1 MTKLSYGTKIG
12 FAMMLILFIGLISIT
27 KIYLKPYKSPSHYI
41 YFINPSPYLEYFTFG
56 YQDLIA
62 DLLWLRAIQD
72 LDQCERPVGKNK
84 LCNNSWAYRMVDK
97 VTDLSP
103 RFRIIYATVPL
114 LLSLVV
120 NDSEGAIKLLDKG
133 LVYYPN
139 DWHILYRGGY
149 LYLFEKGDK
158 VKAADYFLRAQ
169 KNGAPDWLAAYAT
182 RLYSQ
187 AGRSELVQKV
197 LTEYQEKGFPPELLQ
212 RMKDRLEEASKH

>member
-1 MTKLSYGTKIG
+1 MTSLSKRTKIC

-72 LDQCERPVGKNK
+72 LDQCDRPVSKEEP
-84 LCNNSWAYRMVDK
+84 CNNSWAYRMVDK
-97 VTDLSP
+97 VTDISP

-133 LVYYPN
+133 LIHYPN

-197 LTEYQEKGFPPELLQ
+197 ITEYQEKGFPPELLQ